1 MKTKEPEFVKITP
14 SGKVRVM
21 MPVNV
26 LADFLTA
33 LEKHLTSQSISIKG
47 TDAIRDVV
55 LLEMYNRRFAGAVSA
70 ANKSISFK
78 MSEAIAIR
86 SAWRRNIDFRQSN
99 MLNVVLMKLD
109 QKLS

>member
-1 MKTKEPEFVKITP
+1 MNKKETEFVKITP
-14 SGKVRVM
+14 AGKVKVKM
-21 MPVNV
+21 SVNV

-33 LEKHLTSQSISIKG
+33 IEKHLTSQSISIKG

-70 ANKSISFK
+70 ANKSVSFK
-78 MSEAIAIR
+78 MSEAIAILNV
-86 SAWRRNIDFRQSN
+86 WRNCAAFRESN